1 MVKKEEE
8 GGDNDDIPKNNETKE
23 RTGGRQSGRA
33 PEGDGKG
40 EGEGVVGRT
49 RVNHRSSRAPK
60 GDAEGDGTQREK
72 EMKRGLCSNAY
83 CVGSEISI
91 KFLKT
96 PKQISNLSSAAF
108 SFQLLLDGNRNTCT
122 NCTTYC
128 QLDDHVPSDCE
139 AGEGSYSELQD
150 GNHTFVVCFNGS
162 QGVGCATYN
171 WTIANPAA
179 VELLVYG
186 PGQVMPT
193 MLNVIQPNLK
203 YSLTLGLSSSV
214 HFGRV
219 VLVMDKKFCT
229 DAAGNNFARTENS
242 SFFVHFD
249 ESETSSYFVINR
261 RSVFANLR
269 THVPEWLL
277 QIDSETRTVQATN
290 RRKNLKVYLYF
301 TDPVLNSSA
310 EILNS
315 VHTSQG
321 SLLPIS
327 GNTLENR
334 RFGFQFKDI
343 YGMAIATVSL
353 DSNLL
358 LSRQGT
364 PVSLVAPVTF
374 LYDSQRPAIRL
385 STTSKTRTK
394 QRSIPILIKFM
405 KSVFGFNSSHIVVS
419 GGNFQG

>member
-1 MVKKEEE
+1 M
-8 GGDNDDIPKNNETKE
+8 
-23 RTGGRQSGRA
+23 
-33 PEGDGKG
+33 
-40 EGEGVVGRT
+40 
-49 RVNHRSSRAPK
+49 
-60 GDAEGDGTQREK
+60 
-72 EMKRGLCSNAY
+72 
-83 CVGSEISI
+83 
-91 KFLKT
+91 
-96 PKQISNLSSAAF
+96 
-108 SFQLLLDGNRNTCT
+108 
-122 NCTTYC
+122 

-171 WTIANPAA
+171 WTI
-179 VELLVYG
+179 
-186 PGQVMPT
+186 
-193 MLNVIQPNLK
+193 
-203 YSLTLGLSSSV
+203 
-214 HFGRV
+214 
-219 VLVMDKKFCT
+219 D
-229 DAAGNNFARTENS
+229 
-242 SFFVHFD
+242 
-249 ESETSSYFVINR
+249 R

-419 GGNFQG
+419 GGNLQG